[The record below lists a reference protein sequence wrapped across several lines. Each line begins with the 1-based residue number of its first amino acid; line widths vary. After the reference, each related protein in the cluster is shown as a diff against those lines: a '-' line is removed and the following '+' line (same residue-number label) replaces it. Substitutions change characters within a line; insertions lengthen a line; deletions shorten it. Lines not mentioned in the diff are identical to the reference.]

1 MEGFLAT
8 CVRISA
14 LPSVVNT
21 HLVIIPLFPLLS
33 RKLSQERKI
42 NLCKIHPWSLPN
54 PLTFP
59 TINSSI

>member
-21 HLVIIPLFPLLS
+21 HLTIIPLFPLLS
-33 RKLSQERKI
+33 RKLSQEREIKFMLKFI
-42 NLCKIHPWSLPN
+42 CGLSQIR
-54 PLTFP
+54 
-59 TINSSI
+59 